1 MHSICWCIKGA
12 LRPPLDSRLR
22 GNDGAKFRWFMSNL
36 FDDADLPQTH
46 SQVLARKWRPRDFA
60 SLVGQ
65 AHVVKALTHALTEK
79 RLHHAY
85 LFTGTRG
92 VGKTTI
98 ARILAKSLNC
108 ETGITATPCNVCQ
121 ACTDIDAGRFIDL
134 LEIDAASN
142 TGVDDMRQLIENA
155 VYMPT
160 AGRYKVYLIDE
171 VHMLSK
177 SAFNALLKT
186 LEEPPAHVLF
196 ILATTDPQKIL
207 PTVLSRCLQF
217 NLKQMPPADIVGHL
231 THILTEE
238 KVEFESAALH
248 MLAKGAQG
256 SMRDALSLT
265 DQAIAFSLSNITLPA
280 VQDMLGTTDG
290 AQIEAILR
298 ALVARDGAQLV
309 ELVNQM
315 AERSTSFY
323 DATLELSQ
331 ALYRISLAQVVP
343 DARPDDYQLAHLVAE
358 IAPQIGAD
366 EVQLYYSIVTA
377 SREQLHLAPDAQ
389 AGFTMMLLRLLAFA
403 PAKVGAAPAKK

>member
-1 MHSICWCIKGA
+1 M
-12 LRPPLDSRLR
+12 DS
-22 GNDGAKFRWFMSNL
+22 MS
-36 FDDADLPQTH
+36 

-65 AHVVKALTHALTEK
+65 AHVVKALTHALTEQ

-108 ETGITATPCNVCQ
+108 EKGISATPCGECE
-121 ACTDIDAGRFIDL
+121 ACLEIDAGRFVDL

-160 AGRYKVYLIDE
+160 AGRYKVYMIDE

-217 NLKQMPPADIVGHL
+217 NLKQMPPADIVTHL

-238 KVEFESAALH
+238 QVAFEAPALNA
-248 MLAKGAQG
+248 LAKGAQG

-265 DQAIAFSLSNITLPA
+265 DQAIAFSRSNITLDA
-280 VQDMLGTTDG
+280 VRDMLGSTDS

-298 ALVARDGAQLV
+298 ALIAKNGAALVAVA
-309 ELVNQM
+309 EQM
-315 AERSTSFY
+315 AASSTSFH
-323 DATLELSQ
+323 DATLELAQ
-331 ALYRISLAQVVP
+331 VLYRISLAQVVP
-343 DARPDDYQLAHLVAE
+343 NAQTDDVQLAALIADL
-358 IAPQIGAD
+358 APQLGAD
-366 EVQLYYSIVTA
+366 EVQLYYSIVTT

-403 PAKVGAAPAKK
+403 PTKDKAPTVKKP

>member
-1 MHSICWCIKGA
+1 
-12 LRPPLDSRLR
+12 
-22 GNDGAKFRWFMSNL
+22 MSL
-36 FDDADLPQTH
+36 FDEDDLPQTH

-108 ETGITATPCNVCQ
+108 EMGITPTPCNKCQ
-121 ACTDIDAGRFIDL
+121 ACMEIDAGRFVDL

-142 TGVDDMRQLIENA
+142 TGVDDMRSLIENA

-217 NLKQMPPADIVGHL
+217 NLKQMPPADIVAHL
-231 THILTEE
+231 THILEAE
-238 KVEFESAALH
+238 KVVFEPAALH
-248 MLAKGAQG
+248 MIAKGAQG

-265 DQAIAFSLSNITLPA
+265 DQAIAFSSSNVSLTAI
-280 VQDMLGTTDG
+280 QDMLGTTDG

-298 ALVARDGAQLV
+298 ALVQKDGAKLV
-309 ELVNQM
+309 ELAEQM
-315 AERSTSFY
+315 TQRSTSFY
-323 DATLELSQ
+323 DATLELAQ

-343 DARPDDYQLAHLVAE
+343 DAKPDDYQLAQLVTE
-358 IAPQIGAD
+358 LAPQMGAD

-389 AGFTMMLLRLLAFA
+389 AGFTMMLLRLLAFS
-403 PAKVGAAPAKK
+403 PAKDGVSPAKKS

>member
-1 MHSICWCIKGA
+1 MLI
-12 LRPPLDSRLR
+12 D
-22 GNDGAKFRWFMSNL
+22 NDASQSN
-36 FDDADLPQTH
+36 

-65 AHVVKALTHALTEK
+65 AHVVKALTHALTEQ

-121 ACTDIDAGRFIDL
+121 ACTDIDAGRFIDM

-142 TGVDDMRQLIENA
+142 TGVDDMRELIENA

-177 SAFNALLKT
+177 NAFNALLKT

-217 NLKQMPPADIVGHL
+217 NLKQMPPADIVAHL
-231 THILTEE
+231 TNVLTQEG
-238 KVEFESAALH
+238 VAFEAGALH

-265 DQAIAFSLSNITLPA
+265 DQAIAYSLSNITLDA
-280 VQDMLGTTDG
+280 VSEMLGTTDG

-298 ALVARDGAQLV
+298 ALIAKDGAQLV
-309 ELVNQM
+309 QLSEQM
-315 AERSTSFY
+315 AQRSTSFY
-323 DATLELSQ
+323 DATIELAQ

-343 DARPDDYQLAHLVAE
+343 DAKPDDYQLAALVAE
-358 IAPQIGAD
+358 LAPQIGAD
-366 EVQLYYSIVTA
+366 EVQLYYSIVTN
-377 SREQLHLAPDAQ
+377 SRDQLHLAPDVQ

-403 PAKVGAAPAKK
+403 PAKNTSAGVAPAKKS

>member
-1 MHSICWCIKGA
+1 
-12 LRPPLDSRLR
+12 
-22 GNDGAKFRWFMSNL
+22 MSL
-36 FDDADLPQTH
+36 FDDDDLPQTH
-46 SQVLARKWRPRDFA
+46 SHVLARKWRPRDFA

-121 ACTDIDAGRFIDL
+121 ACVDIDAGRFIDL

-217 NLKQMPPADIVGHL
+217 NLKQMPPADIVAHL
-231 THILTEE
+231 THILTAEQ
-238 KVEFESAALH
+238 VAFEPAALH

-298 ALVARDGAQLV
+298 ALLAKDGAKLV
-309 ELVNQM
+309 ELAQQM
-315 AERSTSFY
+315 SERSTSFY
-323 DATLELSQ
+323 DATLELAQ

-343 DARPDDYQLAHLVAE
+343 NARPDDYQLAALVAE
-358 IAPQIGAD
+358 LAPQMGAD

-403 PAKVGAAPAKK
+403 PVKAETAPAKK

>member
-1 MHSICWCIKGA
+1 M
-12 LRPPLDSRLR
+12 DS
-22 GNDGAKFRWFMSNL
+22 MS
-36 FDDADLPQTH
+36 

-65 AHVVKALTHALTEK
+65 AHVVKALTHALTEQ

-108 ETGITATPCNVCQ
+108 EKGISATPCGECE
-121 ACTDIDAGRFIDL
+121 ACLEIDAGRFVDL

-217 NLKQMPPADIVGHL
+217 NLKQMPPADIVTHL

-238 KVEFESAALH
+238 RVAFEAPALNA
-248 MLAKGAQG
+248 LAKGAQG

-265 DQAIAFSLSNITLPA
+265 DQAIAFSRSNITLDA
-280 VQDMLGTTDG
+280 VRDMLGSTDSV
-290 AQIEAILR
+290 QIEAILR
-298 ALVARDGAQLV
+298 ALIAKNGAALV
-309 ELVNQM
+309 TIAEQM
-315 AERSTSFY
+315 AASSTSFH
-323 DATLELSQ
+323 DATLELAQ
-331 ALYRISLAQVVP
+331 VLYRISLAQVVP
-343 DARPDDYQLAHLVAE
+343 NAQTDDVQLAALIADL
-358 IAPQIGAD
+358 APQLGAD
-366 EVQLYYSIVTA
+366 EVQLYYSIVTT

-403 PAKVGAAPAKK
+403 PTKDKAPTVKKP

>member
-1 MHSICWCIKGA
+1 
-12 LRPPLDSRLR
+12 
-22 GNDGAKFRWFMSNL
+22 MS
-36 FDDADLPQTH
+36 

-65 AHVVKALTHALTEK
+65 AHVVKALTHALTEQ

-98 ARILAKSLNC
+98 ARILAKSVNC
-108 ETGITATPCNVCQ
+108 EKGISATPCGECE
-121 ACTDIDAGRFIDL
+121 ACLDIDAGRFVDL

-186 LEEPPAHVLF
+186 LEEPPAHVVF

-217 NLKQMPPADIVGHL
+217 NLKQMPPADIVAHL

-238 KVEFESAALH
+238 QVSFEAPALSV
-248 MLAKGAQG
+248 LAKGAQG

-265 DQAIAFSLSNITLPA
+265 DQAIAFSRSNITMEA
-280 VQDMLGTTDG
+280 VRDMLGSTDS

-298 ALVARDGAQLV
+298 ALIAKNGVALV
-309 ELVNQM
+309 HIAEQM
-315 AERSTSFY
+315 AASSTSFY
-323 DATLELSQ
+323 DATFELAQ
-331 ALYRISLAQVVP
+331 VLYRISLAQVVP
-343 DARPDDYQLAHLVAE
+343 SAKTDDVQLAAVIADL
-358 IAPQIGAD
+358 APQFGAD
-366 EVQLYYSIVTA
+366 EVQLYYSIVTT

-403 PAKVGAAPAKK
+403 PAKDKATTAKKP

>member
-1 MHSICWCIKGA
+1 
-12 LRPPLDSRLR
+12 
-22 GNDGAKFRWFMSNL
+22 MSL
-36 FDDADLPQTH
+36 FDDADMPQTH

-60 SLVGQ
+60 SLIGQ

-108 ETGITATPCNVCQ
+108 EIGITPTPCNTCE
-121 ACTDIDAGRFIDL
+121 ACREIDAGRFVDL

-217 NLKQMPPADIVGHL
+217 NLKQMPPADIVSHL
-231 THILTEE
+231 THILGEE
-238 KVEFESAALH
+238 GVVFEPPALH

-265 DQAIAFSLSNITLPA
+265 DQAIAFSSSNITLEA

-298 ALVARDGAQLV
+298 ALVAKDGVA
-309 ELVNQM
+309 LVNLAAQM

-323 DATLELSQ
+323 DATLELAQ

-343 DARPDDYQLAHLVAE
+343 DARPDDYQLASLVSE
-358 IAPQIGAD
+358 LAPQLGAD
-366 EVQLYYSIVTA
+366 EVQLYYGIVTN

-403 PAKVGAAPAKK
+403 PAKEGASPPKK

>member
-1 MHSICWCIKGA
+1 
-12 LRPPLDSRLR
+12 
-22 GNDGAKFRWFMSNL
+22 MSL
-36 FDDADLPQTH
+36 FDDDELPAAG
-46 SQVLARKWRPRDFA
+46 SQVLARKWRPRDF
-60 SLVGQ
+60 STLVGQ
-65 AHVVKALTHALTEK
+65 SHVVKALTHALTEK

-108 ETGITATPCNVCQ
+108 ETGITATPCNTCQ
-121 ACTDIDAGRFIDL
+121 ACRDIDAGRFVDL

-207 PTVLSRCLQF
+207 PPVLSRCLQF
-217 NLKQMPPADIVGHL
+217 NLKQMPPADIVAHL
-231 THILTEE
+231 EHILTQE
-238 KVEFESAALH
+238 KVSFEPIALQT
-248 MLAKGAQG
+248 LAKGAQG
-256 SMRDALSLT
+256 SMRDALSLA
-265 DQAIAFSLSNITLPA
+265 DQAIAFTSSNVTLEA

-290 AQIEAILR
+290 AQIESILR
-298 ALVARDGAQLV
+298 ALIAKDGAALV
-309 ELVNQM
+309 HIATQM
-315 AERSTSFY
+315 TERSTSFY
-323 DATLELSQ
+323 DATIELSQ

-343 DARPDDYQLAHLVAE
+343 NAQPDDYQLAALVTE
-358 IAPQIGAD
+358 MAPQMGAD
-366 EVQLYYSIVTA
+366 EVQLYYSIVTQ

-403 PAKVGAAPAKK
+403 PAKDAPAKK

>member
-1 MHSICWCIKGA
+1 M
-12 LRPPLDSRLR
+12 DS
-22 GNDGAKFRWFMSNL
+22 MS
-36 FDDADLPQTH
+36 

-65 AHVVKALTHALTEK
+65 AHVVKALTHALTEQ

-108 ETGITATPCNVCQ
+108 EKGISATPCGECE
-121 ACTDIDAGRFIDL
+121 ACLEIDAGRFVDL

-217 NLKQMPPADIVGHL
+217 NLKQMPPADIVTHL

-238 KVEFESAALH
+238 RVAFEAPALNA
-248 MLAKGAQG
+248 LAKGAQG

-265 DQAIAFSLSNITLPA
+265 DQAIAFSRSNITLDA
-280 VQDMLGTTDG
+280 VRDMLGSTDS

-298 ALVARDGAQLV
+298 ALIAKNGAALVAVA
-309 ELVNQM
+309 EQM
-315 AERSTSFY
+315 AASSTSFH
-323 DATLELSQ
+323 DATLELAQ
-331 ALYRISLAQVVP
+331 VLYRISLAQVVP
-343 DARPDDYQLAHLVAE
+343 NAQTDDVQLAALIADL
-358 IAPQIGAD
+358 APQLGAD
-366 EVQLYYSIVTA
+366 EVQLYYSIVTT

-403 PAKVGAAPAKK
+403 PTKDKAPTVKKP

>member
-1 MHSICWCIKGA
+1 M
-12 LRPPLDSRLR
+12 DS
-22 GNDGAKFRWFMSNL
+22 MS
-36 FDDADLPQTH
+36 

-60 SLVGQ
+60 SIVGQ
-65 AHVVKALTHALTEK
+65 AHVVKALTHALTEQ

-108 ETGITATPCNVCQ
+108 EKGISATPCGECE
-121 ACTDIDAGRFIDL
+121 ACLEIDAGRFVDL

-217 NLKQMPPADIVGHL
+217 NLKQMPPADIVTHL

-238 KVEFESAALH
+238 QVAFEAPALNA
-248 MLAKGAQG
+248 LAKGAQG

-265 DQAIAFSLSNITLPA
+265 DQAIAFSRSNITLDA
-280 VQDMLGTTDG
+280 VRDMLGSTDSV
-290 AQIEAILR
+290 QIEAILR
-298 ALVARDGAQLV
+298 ALIAKNGAALV
-309 ELVNQM
+309 TIAEQM
-315 AERSTSFY
+315 AASSTSFH
-323 DATLELSQ
+323 DATLELAQ
-331 ALYRISLAQVVP
+331 VLYRISLAQVVP
-343 DARPDDYQLAHLVAE
+343 NAQTDDVQLAALIADL
-358 IAPQIGAD
+358 APQLGAD
-366 EVQLYYSIVTA
+366 EVQLYYSIVTT

-403 PAKVGAAPAKK
+403 PTKDKAPTVKKP

>member
-1 MHSICWCIKGA
+1 
-12 LRPPLDSRLR
+12 
-22 GNDGAKFRWFMSNL
+22 MSL
-36 FDDADLPQTH
+36 FDDADMPQTH

-108 ETGITATPCNVCQ
+108 EIGITPTPCNTCE
-121 ACTDIDAGRFIDL
+121 ACREIDAGRFVDL

-217 NLKQMPPADIVGHL
+217 NLKQMPPADIVSHL
-231 THILTEE
+231 THILGEE
-238 KVEFESAALH
+238 GVAFESPALH

-265 DQAIAFSLSNITLPA
+265 DQAIAFSSSNITLEA

-298 ALVARDGAQLV
+298 ALVAKDGVA
-309 ELVNQM
+309 LVNLAAQM

-323 DATLELSQ
+323 DATLELAQ
-331 ALYRISLAQVVP
+331 ALYRISLAQIVP
-343 DARPDDYQLAHLVAE
+343 DARPDDYQLAALVSE
-358 IAPQIGAD
+358 LAPQLGAD
-366 EVQLYYSIVTA
+366 EVQLYYGIVTS

-403 PAKVGAAPAKK
+403 PAKEGASPPKK

>member
-1 MHSICWCIKGA
+1 MSRAPQKAVNQHIAKVRFHFCDM
-12 LRPPLDSRLR
+12 DS
-22 GNDGAKFRWFMSNL
+22 MS
-36 FDDADLPQTH
+36 

-65 AHVVKALTHALTEK
+65 AHVVKALTHALTEQ

-108 ETGITATPCNVCQ
+108 EKGITATPCGECE
-121 ACTDIDAGRFIDL
+121 ACLEIDAGRFVDL

-217 NLKQMPPADIVGHL
+217 NLKQMPPADIVAHL

-238 KVEFESAALH
+238 RVEFEAPALNV
-248 MLAKGAQG
+248 LAKGAQG

-265 DQAIAFSLSNITLPA
+265 DQAIAFSRSNITLEA
-280 VQDMLGTTDG
+280 VRDMLGSTDG

-298 ALVARDGAQLV
+298 ALIAKNGAALVAIA
-309 ELVNQM
+309 EQM
-315 AERSTSFY
+315 AASSTSFY
-323 DATLELSQ
+323 DATVELAQ
-331 ALYRISLAQVVP
+331 VLYRISLAQVVP
-343 DARPDDYQLAHLVAE
+343 NAKTDDVQLAAVITDL
-358 IAPQIGAD
+358 APQLGAD
-366 EVQLYYSIVTA
+366 EVQLYYSIVTT

-403 PAKVGAAPAKK
+403 PTKDKAATVKKP

>member
-1 MHSICWCIKGA
+1 M
-12 LRPPLDSRLR
+12 DS
-22 GNDGAKFRWFMSNL
+22 MS
-36 FDDADLPQTH
+36 

-65 AHVVKALTHALTEK
+65 AHVVKALTHALTEQ

-108 ETGITATPCNVCQ
+108 EKGISATPCGECE
-121 ACTDIDAGRFIDL
+121 ACLEIDAGRFVDL

-217 NLKQMPPADIVGHL
+217 NLKQMPPADIVTHL

-238 KVEFESAALH
+238 QVAFEAPALNA
-248 MLAKGAQG
+248 LAKGAQG

-265 DQAIAFSLSNITLPA
+265 DQAIAFSRSNITLDA
-280 VQDMLGTTDG
+280 VRDMLGSTDSV
-290 AQIEAILR
+290 QIEAILR
-298 ALVARDGAQLV
+298 ALIAKNGAALVAVA
-309 ELVNQM
+309 EQM
-315 AERSTSFY
+315 AASSTSFH
-323 DATLELSQ
+323 DATLELAQ
-331 ALYRISLAQVVP
+331 VLYRISLAQVVP
-343 DARPDDYQLAHLVAE
+343 NVQTDDVQLAALIADL
-358 IAPQIGAD
+358 APQLGAD
-366 EVQLYYSIVTA
+366 EVQLYYSIVTT

-403 PAKVGAAPAKK
+403 PTKDKAPTVKKP

>member
-1 MHSICWCIKGA
+1 MSRAPQKAVNQHIAKVRFHFCDM
-12 LRPPLDSRLR
+12 DS
-22 GNDGAKFRWFMSNL
+22 MS
-36 FDDADLPQTH
+36 

-65 AHVVKALTHALTEK
+65 AHVVKALTHALTEQ

-108 ETGITATPCNVCQ
+108 ERGISATPCGECE
-121 ACTDIDAGRFIDL
+121 ACLEIDAGRFVDL

-217 NLKQMPPADIVGHL
+217 NLKQMPPADIVTHL

-238 KVEFESAALH
+238 RVAFEAPALNA
-248 MLAKGAQG
+248 LAKGAQG

-265 DQAIAFSLSNITLPA
+265 DQAIAFSRSNITLDA
-280 VQDMLGTTDG
+280 VRDMLGSTDS

-298 ALVARDGAQLV
+298 ALIAKNGAVLV
-309 ELVNQM
+309 TIAEQM
-315 AERSTSFY
+315 AASSTSFY
-323 DATLELSQ
+323 DATVELAQ
-331 ALYRISLAQVVP
+331 VLYRISLAQVVP
-343 DARPDDYQLAHLVAE
+343 SAQTDDVQLAAIIADL
-358 IAPQIGAD
+358 APQLGAD

-403 PAKVGAAPAKK
+403 PTKDKATTVKKP